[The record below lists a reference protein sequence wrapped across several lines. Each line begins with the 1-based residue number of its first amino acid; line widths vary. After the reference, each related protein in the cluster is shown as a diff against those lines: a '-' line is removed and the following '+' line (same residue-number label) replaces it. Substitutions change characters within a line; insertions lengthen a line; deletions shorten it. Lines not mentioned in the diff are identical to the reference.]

1 METQN
6 LDFWSISDHYG
17 DITQH
22 GIMAEWLFN
31 LSFKQPT
38 FTAKSSCWCPDI

>member
-6 LDFWSISDHYG
+6 LDFGSISDHYG
-17 DITQH
+17 DITQQ
-22 GIMAEWLFN
+22 GTAKWMFN
-31 LSFKQPT
+31 LIFKPT